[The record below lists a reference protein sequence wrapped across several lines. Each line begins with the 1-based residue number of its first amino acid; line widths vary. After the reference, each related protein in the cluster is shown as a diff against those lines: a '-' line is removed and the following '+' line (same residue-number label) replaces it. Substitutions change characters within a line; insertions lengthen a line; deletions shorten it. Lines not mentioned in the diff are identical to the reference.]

1 MKKHISFI
9 IIFIVLL
16 LSFTGCKS
24 GSSTEIFYAMD
35 TVMTVTVYGSG
46 AKKASKAAYNEVL
59 RLEKLLSVTD
69 EGSEI
74 YALNHRTASD
84 VSAETAALIE
94 KALEISRE
102 TGGAFDITFYPVSL
116 LWGFITKDYKVPS
129 AEEISKTLIH
139 CGSENVS
146 ISGTHINLPEGFML
160 DLGGIA
166 KGYAAEKVKEK
177 LVGMGIK
184 SAIISLGGN
193 VQTIGKKPGGDKW
206 KIGIAD
212 PFGNESSESIYAED
226 SAVVTSGGYQRN
238 FTHEGK
244 TYHHIIDPKTGYPAE
259 SGIASVTVICESG
272 TEADALSTAFF
283 VMGKDK
289 TEQFCSNHEGIS
301 AVIIMQN
308 GEVINVK

>member
-1 MKKHISFI
+1 MKKHISLI
-9 IIFIVLL
+9 IIFAILI
-16 LSFTGCKS
+16 LSLSGCKND
-24 GSSTEIFYAMD
+24 SSTEIFYAMD

-74 YALNHRTASD
+74 YALNHRLTSD
-84 VSAETAALIE
+84 VSKETAALIE
-94 KALEISRE
+94 KALDISRE
-102 TGGAFDITFYPVSL
+102 TDGAFDCTFYPISL

-129 AEEISKTLIH
+129 AEEISETLLH
-139 CGSENVS
+139 CGSGYVS
-146 ISGTHINLPEGFML
+146 VSGTHVDLPDGFML

-177 LVGMGIK
+177 LTEMGIE

-193 VQTIGKKPGGDKW
+193 VQTIGKKPGGDLW
-206 KIGIAD
+206 KIGIAN
-212 PFGNESSESIYAED
+212 PFGKESSESIHTED

-238 FTHEGK
+238 FTYKGK

-283 VMGKDK
+283 VMGRDK
-289 TEQFCSNHEGIS
+289 TEQFCSSHEGIS

>member
-1 MKKHISFI
+1 MLI
-9 IIFIVLL
+9 
-16 LSFTGCKS
+16 LSFAGCGS
-24 GSSTEIFYAMD
+24 ESSTEIFYAMD

-46 AKKASKAAYNEVL
+46 AKKASKAAYNEVK

-69 EGSEI
+69 EDSEI
-74 YALNHRTASD
+74 YALNHRFTSD
-84 VSAETAALIE
+84 VSEETAALIE
-94 KALEISRE
+94 MALEISRE
-102 TGGAFDITFYPVSL
+102 TDGAFDITIYPVSL
-116 LWGFITKDYKVPS
+116 LWGFITKDYKVPP
-129 AEEISKTLIH
+129 ADKISEALTH
-139 CGSENVS
+139 CGSENISV
-146 ISGTHINLPEGFML
+146 SGTHINLPEGYMI

-177 LVGMGIK
+177 LLGMGIN

-193 VQTIGKKPGGDKW
+193 VQTIGRKPNREQW

-212 PFGNESSESIYAED
+212 PFGKESSESIYTED

-244 TYHHIIDPKTGYPAE
+244 TYHHIIDPKTGFPAE
-259 SGIASVTVICESG
+259 SGIASATVICKSG

-289 TEQFCSNHEGIS
+289 TEQFCSSHDGIS
-301 AVIIMQN
+301 AVIIMQS